1 MATQTALICNYIS
14 PRGRLHLPYHHQSS
28 EQRLEWLGMS
38 VHNNDSSIMR
48 NPKPVHV
55 ERSFRFLRDGGE
67 RIDETLP
74 LRSTPADYGCVIKTC
89 PTGVVRTCNE
99 TIREWR

>member
-1 MATQTALICNYIS
+1 
-14 PRGRLHLPYHHQSS
+14 
-28 EQRLEWLGMS
+28 
-38 VHNNDSSIMR
+38 MR

-99 TIREWR
+99 TIREWRSVKRIITNAILYLQSREKEESCYNLSL